1 MFYICSVSTAG
12 SALEHIKRTH
22 EAVNK
27 KESKHISVVVSLISN
42 ASNSN
47 EQHGMEINS
56 ARVAVEEDV
65 AKNSK
70 DLFEQFDENRILI
83 FLCSFSIWKGSKI
96 CKLIFLC
103 SFSKCELCHMI
114 EVYLSCVSEG
124 SFSAFYLSQSYFF
137 QGCSSPQGDKVQ
149 ANSDQAMVWNQL
161 KARSFHKAS
170 EVVEHHYVN
179 ASDLNLLK
187 ANEAEASLT
196 GRGAYTLMVGLTL
209 IQTAAAK
216 VACTLFS
223 TLKTCFFGW
232 RASYKIFDKK
242 LADKIAASGYYV
254 VVLDFFYS
262 EPYDPQ
268 NTNRP
273 LGEWLKDHRTN
284 VWCGPGIEFTLDHAS
299 AYVDCVVARKNASS
313 RRNLDAVERAT
324 HREETLHFYVHIII
338 VN

>member
-1 MFYICSVSTAG
+1 
-12 SALEHIKRTH
+12 
-22 EAVNK
+22 
-27 KESKHISVVVSLISN
+27 
-42 ASNSN
+42 
-47 EQHGMEINS
+47 
-56 ARVAVEEDV
+56 
-65 AKNSK
+65 
-70 DLFEQFDENRILI
+70 
-83 FLCSFSIWKGSKI
+83 
-96 CKLIFLC
+96 
-103 SFSKCELCHMI
+103 MI

-196 GRGAYTLMVGLTL
+196 GRGAYTLMLTEQKL
-209 IQTAAAK
+209 TRKEGIS
-216 VACTLFS
+216 FS
-223 TLKTCFFGW
+223 CL
-232 RASYKIFDKK
+232 RK

-273 LGEWLKDHRTN
+273 LGEWLKDHRT
-284 VWCGPGIEFTLDHAS
+284 FL
-299 AYVDCVVARKNASS
+299 
-313 RRNLDAVERAT
+313 L
-324 HREETLHFYVHIII
+324 
-338 VN
+338 